1 MNVRQYLK
9 TCTDVY
15 HTTLDPNGP
24 GVARI
29 HLVPPK
35 RVKPGI
41 PWVVIINGYSV
52 LPLQTTWAIL
62 LKEFM
67 SILNQT
73 DGKAVTEEEIKI
85 LIDKTVKR
93 VKAIF
98 SDAEEKE
105 IKADLKDIVSV
116 LQDVAR
122 GKEPQAEIGFLTLS
136 EYGKDM
142 KAPHRMD
149 LMISS
154 MEKKGCW
161 NCNQKCL
168 LCYAGNEK
176 LAVVEEL
183 STEDWYRI
191 IDKCKEANIPA
202 LTFTGGEPT
211 IREDLVNLVAYSS
224 WFVTRLNTNGIRL
237 SKELCKQLYKAN
249 LDSVQVTLYSH
260 DRDIHNRM
268 VGGNHFDETINGIKN
283 AVEAGLDVSI
293 NTPLCSINA
302 DYANTMRFAHSLGV
316 NYFSCSGVIPA
327 GNAVIDKE
335 IKRLSSE
342 EIYQSVKEAYE
353 YAKDND
359 LEISFT
365 SPGWIS
371 KERLKAMKIVVPSC
385 GACLSNM
392 AIAPN
397 GEVIPCQSWLFE
409 DGLGNILTTDFK
421 KIWNSK
427 KCKKQRKF
435 AMDNLEVCALKEVAR

>member
-176 LAVVEEL
+176 LAVVDEL

>member
-9 TCTDVY
+9 TCTEVY

-62 LKEFM
+62 LKEFI

-73 DGKAVTEEEIKI
+73 DGKAVTEGEIKV

-93 VKAIF
+93 VKTIF
-98 SDAEEKE
+98 SDAEAKE
-105 IKADLKDIVSV
+105 IKADLKDIISV

-122 GKEPQAEIGFLTLS
+122 GKEPEAEIGFLTLS

-168 LCYAGNEK
+168 LCYAGSEK
-176 LAVVEEL
+176 LAVVDEL
-183 STEDWYRI
+183 STEDWYKI
-191 IDKCKEANIPA
+191 IDKCKDANIPA

-211 IREDLVNLVAYSS
+211 IREDLVNLIAYSS

-249 LDSVQVTLYSH
+249 LDSVQVTLYSY
-260 DRDIHNRM
+260 DKDIHNKM

-302 DYANTMRFAHSLGV
+302 DYVNTMNFAHSLGV

-327 GNAVIDKE
+327 GNAVSDKE
-335 IKRLSSE
+335 ITRLSND

-353 YAKDND
+353 YAKVND

-371 KERLKAMKIVVPSC
+371 KERLKAMHIVVPSC

-435 AMDNLEVCALKEVAR
+435 AMNNLEVCALKEVTR

>member
-176 LAVVEEL
+176 LAVVDEL

-249 LDSVQVTLYSH
+249 LDSVQITLYSH

-327 GNAVIDKE
+327 GNAVIDKK
-335 IKRLSSE
+335 INRLSSE

>member
-176 LAVVEEL
+176 LAVVDEL

-211 IREDLVNLVAYSS
+211 IREDLVNLIAYSS

-335 IKRLSSE
+335 INRLSSE

-397 GEVIPCQSWLFE
+397 GEVIPCQSWLFD

>member
-176 LAVVEEL
+176 LAVVDEL

-211 IREDLVNLVAYSS
+211 IREDLVNLIAYSS